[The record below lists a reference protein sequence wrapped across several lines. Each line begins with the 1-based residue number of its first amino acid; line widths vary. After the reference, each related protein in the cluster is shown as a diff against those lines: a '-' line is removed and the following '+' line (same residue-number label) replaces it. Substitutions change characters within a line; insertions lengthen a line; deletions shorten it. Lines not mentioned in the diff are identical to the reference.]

1 METRVNDDAEKQV
14 PKTDLGPRLMKT
26 RGITRI
32 VYCCLQTAVD
42 AKKHLIVAHEV
53 INTND

>member
-1 METRVNDDAEKQV
+1 METRVNYDAEKQV